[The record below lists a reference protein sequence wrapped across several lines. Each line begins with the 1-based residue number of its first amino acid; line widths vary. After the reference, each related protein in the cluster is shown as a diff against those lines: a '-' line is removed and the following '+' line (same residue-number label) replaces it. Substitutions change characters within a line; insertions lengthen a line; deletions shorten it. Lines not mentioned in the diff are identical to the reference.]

1 MLKKHNPA
9 SIAAPIARYTHGV
22 EGSAAA
28 RWLYISGQV
37 GLLPDGTT
45 ADTPEGQMEA
55 AFTNL
60 RAILEEASM
69 TPDDIVRFNIFLT
82 SRDHMV
88 AMRDARAKVLG
99 DIDPAATA
107 VVVAGLARPEW
118 IIEVEAVAAAE

>member
-22 EGSAAA
+22 EAPAAA

-45 ADTPEGQMEA
+45 ADTPQGQMEA
-55 AFTNL
+55 AFINL

-69 TPDDIVRFNIFLT
+69 TPDDIVRFNTFVT
-82 SRDHMV
+82 SRDYM
-88 AMRDARAKVLG
+88 APARDARAKVLG
-99 DIDPAATA
+99 EIDAAATA